1 MATDDRPIF
10 LVGFMGS
17 GKSAVGESLAAR
29 LNRDFVDTDQLVVFR
44 EGRSID
50 AIFEQFGE
58 AHFRVAEWECLRSL
72 QGRRDLVVAAGGG
85 LFLGWRQ
92 RRWLGERGRTV
103 WLDVPLAVAR
113 QRVGEGRTRPLWSGR
128 DPLDLRALFD
138 KRRAVY
144 ALAEL
149 HVHAHP
155 GSVEEVAERVL
166 LRLERIFH

>member
-17 GKSAVGESLAAR
+17 GKSAVGQSLAAR
-29 LNRDFVDTDQLVVFR
+29 LNRDFVDTDQLVVER

-50 AIFEQFGE
+50 G
-58 AHFRVAEWECLRSL
+58 
-72 QGRRDLVVAAGGG
+72 RDLVVAAGGG
-85 LFLGWRQ
+85 LFLGWCQ
-92 RRWLGERGRTV
+92 RRWLGEQGRTV
-103 WLDVPLAVAR
+103 WLDVPLDVAR
-113 QRVGEGRTRPLWSGR
+113 QRVGKGRTRPLWFGR
-128 DPLDLRALFD
+128 DPLDLRAFFD

-149 HVHAHP
+149 HVPAHP

-166 LRLERIFH
+166 LRLDCIFR